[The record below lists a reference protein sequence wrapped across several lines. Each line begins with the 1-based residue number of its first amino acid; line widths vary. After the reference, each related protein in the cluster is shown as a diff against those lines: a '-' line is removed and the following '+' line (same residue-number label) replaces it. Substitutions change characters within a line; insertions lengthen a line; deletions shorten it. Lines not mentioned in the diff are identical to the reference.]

1 MSQLFGF
8 VSLDP
13 RTRAMD
19 ASSRSYFS
27 GSGERA
33 RTFLTAAIS
42 ASGPSQASSEDSA
55 PISSSFAM
63 FVKRQHARVIVHSD
77 QLEQRRS
84 VSRGNG
90 VTDDN
95 QVESCVPA
103 VLAGFSK
110 AQG

>member
-1 MSQLFGF
+1 
-8 VSLDP
+8 
-13 RTRAMD
+13 
-19 ASSRSYFS
+19 
-27 GSGERA
+27 
-33 RTFLTAAIS
+33 
-42 ASGPSQASSEDSA
+42 
-55 PISSSFAM
+55 M